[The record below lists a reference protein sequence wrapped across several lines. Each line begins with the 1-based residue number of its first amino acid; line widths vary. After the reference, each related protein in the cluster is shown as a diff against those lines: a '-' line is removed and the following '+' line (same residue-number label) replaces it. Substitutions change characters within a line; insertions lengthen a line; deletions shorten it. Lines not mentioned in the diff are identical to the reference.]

1 MDRQLRIL
9 QLLNN
14 PAVLGMALTLASA
27 SGTRAMESGIVPDSS
42 NIEIER
48 TDRILKDKEK
58 TLFSFPNSLA
68 SEILTNDDFSE
79 TDIAREIEPI
89 ALQTEE
95 LDSEWENLDELVGM
109 EDDYRVE
116 PEEAIANS
124 REEIPLEESRERAEK
139 LPEFLTE
146 EDVFVSS
153 KETREERETS
163 SQTWP
168 EFLTDE
174 DIQRDLSPTNIRR
187 ESPSL
192 KAEKTIAPLSLSPE
206 IAIASVEELT
216 PENIARETISDLQT
230 SAELTPLPEP
240 NNLGDLLDRIN
251 RYSTEPM
258 GQGNIGAAQFRDVS
272 PGDWAFNALDDLVR
286 RYDCIKGYPNGTYRG
301 NRSLTRYEFAAG
313 LNACIQQVERLLA
326 AATVDFVAQ
335 QDLEM
340 IQRLTQE
347 FETELATLSTRVDN
361 LEDRVAFL
369 EAHQFSTTTKLSGE
383 VIFALTDNFDG
394 GSSVTNEILTV
405 VSEMAFGGRA
415 RLNFNTSFTGRD
427 RLVTRLRAGNI
438 QAYRSG
444 SLSFLNNTSSFAA
457 TQTFNVPDSES
468 NNDVLLDWLG
478 YYFQTGDLQAY
489 VAASGG
495 NWSHIAPTLNPY
507 FEDFDGGNGSLSTFG
522 QRNPIFRIGGGS
534 GAAIS
539 WGFTPIKSAPPS
551 TITLGYFAG
560 SNASISGEGFG
571 VFNGDYGAMGRLQA
585 NLSDRISLGLTYI
598 HGYHAAGSPIYA
610 EGRSRTSGLNALVGS
625 YAANNPWV
633 LLDNN
638 DGGVPMVT
646 NSYGGEISVR
656 ITDGLIVNGAMTYTN
671 TILLERGNADIWSYS
686 LGIALPDFLKEGSVL
701 ALYAGMQPTMK
712 GIRASGL
719 QRDLGRT
726 DPIWHLEGFYRFPLT
741 DNISFTPG
749 AVVVFNPNQNFSDHD
764 DVIGTFRFTF
774 SF

>member
-1 MDRQLRIL
+1 MDRQLRSR

-27 SGTRAMESGIVPDSS
+27 SGAWAMESEITLDA
-42 NIEIER
+42 NKIES
-48 TDRILKDKEK
+48 DRIDKILKDREK
-58 TLFSFPNSLA
+58 ILFSFPHSLS
-68 SEILTNDDFSE
+68 SEILTNEEFSE
-79 TDIAREIEPI
+79 TDIETEIDTI

-95 LDSEWENLDELVGM
+95 LDSDWNNLDEFVGI
-109 EDDYRVE
+109 EDDYSPIE
-116 PEEAIANS
+116 PEKAIATPI
-124 REEIPLEESRERAEK
+124 EEISHEESSETEETW
-139 LPEFLTE
+139 PEFLTE
-146 EDVFVSS
+146 EDVFVSP
-153 KETREERETS
+153 KETGEKIEKNSE
-163 SQTWP
+163 TWP

-174 DIQRDLSPTNIRR
+174 DIQGDRETANIDREFPSP
-187 ESPSL
+187 
-192 KAEKTIAPLSLSPE
+192 KAEKNIVEIPLSSETAIAP
-206 IAIASVEELT
+206 VTELT
-216 PENIARETISDLQT
+216 PEKTADSQT
-230 SAELTPLPEP
+230 SVENPQ
-240 NNLGDLLDRIN
+240 LGDLLERIN
-251 RYSTEPM
+251 RYSSEPM
-258 GQGNIGAAQFRDVS
+258 GQGNFGAAQFRDVS

-286 RYDCIKGYPNGTYRG
+286 RYDCLKGYPNRTYRG
-301 NRSLTRYEFAAG
+301 DRPLTRYEFAAG

-326 AATVDFVAQ
+326 SATVDFVTL

-340 IQRLTQE
+340 LQRLMQE

-405 VSEMAFGGRA
+405 VSETAFGGRA

-427 RLVTRLRAGNI
+427 RLVTRLRAGNL

-457 TQTFNVPDSES
+457 TQTFNVPDSEA

-478 YYFQTGDLQAY
+478 YYFQTGNIQAY
-489 VAASGG
+489 IAASGG
-495 NWSHIAPTLNPY
+495 NWSHIAPTSNPY

-522 QRNPIFRIGGGS
+522 QRNPIFRIGGGA
-534 GAAIS
+534 GAAIG

-571 VFNGDYGAMGRLQA
+571 VFNGDYAAMGHLQA
-585 NLSDRISLGLTYI
+585 NLSDRIALGLTYV
-598 HGYHAAGSPIYA
+598 HGYHPGGSPIYA
-610 EGRSRTSGLNALVGS
+610 EGRSRTSGLSALVGS

-719 QRDLGRT
+719 QRGLGRT
-726 DPIWHLEGFYRFPLT
+726 DPIWHLEGFYRFPIS

-764 DVIGTFRFTF
+764 DVIGTFRFNF